1 MPPLRLSPLACRL
14 SVVWSLQNIQHIMY
28 DDKIL
33 TFHPLSAAWAVIH
46 ATPSHRK
53 TSHLALALAHA
64 LALPLALSCPCS
76 GWLGMKLR
84 VLLVLEDFNRDP
96 VLTRKYSPED
106 YTFAPPSN

>member
-1 MPPLRLSPLACRL
+1 
-14 SVVWSLQNIQHIMY
+14 MY

-46 ATPSHRK
+46 ATAAHRK
-53 TSHLALALAHA
+53 ASHLALAVAV
-64 LALPLALSCPCS
+64 ALPLALSCPCS

-96 VLTRKYSPED
+96 VLT
-106 YTFAPPSN
+106 